1 MCKGPGG
8 NRGGGALKHLCAPQ
22 RPKQKK
28 RPEGRFLDCLVQR
41 VDYFNA
47 SNTRAVISSTFPTPR
62 ILRYFG
68 GATLAAGSPL
78 AAQAE

>member
-1 MCKGPGG
+1 MCKGPGR
-8 NRGGGALKHLCAPQ
+8 NRAAVRSSTCAC
-22 RPKQKK
+22 RKGRNKKK